1 MISIET
7 WPFILQIRELCLSAD
22 DLQFISVGPDA
33 TGIGLSANQ
42 RMGQEQLLIV
52 TDDSKRHEESNGVLI
67 HCLSPFAIDIVQQK
81 GLDNQAIEF
90 LKRYLPYAL
99 LPHFAR
105 KQNEVF
111 VISHLAQTLD
121 GKIASVSGDSRWIG
135 NEENLIHA
143 HRMRALCDAVMVGAK
158 THKIDQ
164 PRLNV
169 RHVEGQD
176 PLKVVVGS
184 DRAATFA
191 QENGRLFIDTSDF
204 ECVDNDQKDVSQ
216 ILSALQSKGVKS
228 VYLEGGAATTSSFLK
243 QGEVDQLQIHFSC
256 KILGSGKQGY
266 HFDGIESI
274 DDCIQFKN
282 PRFVPVGN
290 EMMFVGEL

>member
-1 MISIET
+1 MISIDT
-7 WPFILQIRELCLSAD
+7 WPLILQIREICSNVGELK
-22 DLQFISVGPDA
+22 FISVGA
-33 TGIGLSANQ
+33 GNSGYRMVANE
-42 RMGQEQLLIV
+42 RLEDEQILIV
-52 TDDSKRHEESNGVLI
+52 TDESTQLGETDKAII
-67 HCLSPFAIDIVQQK
+67 HCYHPFSIDIF
-81 GLDNQAIEF
+81 GQAGFDAATSDF

-99 LPHFAR
+99 LPHFAQ
-105 KQNEVF
+105 KHDEVF

-135 NEENLIHA
+135 NEENLVHA
-143 HRMRALCDAVMVGAK
+143 HRMRALCDAVMVGAT
-158 THKIDQ
+158 THKIDK

-184 DRAATFA
+184 GMEASIAR
-191 QENGRLFIDTSDF
+191 ENGKVFIDTSDF
-204 ECVDNDQKDVSQ
+204 EQVNGHQKDVTQ
-216 ILSALQSKGVKS
+216 ILKALKERGVTS

-243 QGEVDQLQIHFSC
+243 QGEIDQLQIHFSC

-266 HFDGIESI
+266 NFDGIESI
-274 DDCIQFKN
+274 GECIQFKN

-290 EMMFVGEL
+290 EMMFLGEL